1 MEIPIL
7 IWLIVQPYGNLNPSR
22 KEKMCKLF
30 WPLKDLKGS
39 SVWKGSA
46 GGSFAAF
53 APLLL
58 NMAIFDL
65 KASSW
70 WIKKEKDITVSSSFF
85 SLLSLFWSLFT
96 KETRQ
101 IHMMANICI
110 SRKRRNYELQTPSL
124 GDAWFTSSV
133 EAKIAK
139 EQASNEVNLFWLR
152 NFGAFIWTV
161 STHVWFR
168 ASSGQQGIYSWSPH
182 RTPEASVLPLAKSF
196 AQVRQVAEV
205 AAIEVTQCAAVLLN
219 GLCQLLLA
227 VLDQRQFSAS
237 LKKKTLKHDKEFVI
251 HFQVSELYWRAL
263 FLLTSTQASEL
274 RKKVEFQL
282 RRNSPLIHAITINGN
297 ITR

>member
-1 MEIPIL
+1 MEITIL
-7 IWLIVQPYGNLNPSR
+7 IWLIVQPYGNLR

-39 SVWKGSA
+39 SVWKGSAA

-96 KETRQ
+96 KERIQ

-110 SRKRRNYELQTPSL
+110 SRKKRNYELQTPSL

-133 EAKIAK
+133 EVKIAK

-152 NFGAFIWTV
+152 NFWSLYLNCKYTRLVLSLQWATRDILMI
-161 STHVWFR
+161 
-168 ASSGQQGIYSWSPH
+168 SSPHSWSLRSPSRQIH
-182 RTPEASVLPLAKSF
+182 RSSPAGCWSCRHWGHSVRCCTAQWSLSAPFGHPGSASV
-196 AQVRQVAEV
+196 
-205 AAIEVTQCAAVLLN
+205 
-219 GLCQLLLA
+219 
-227 VLDQRQFSAS
+227 
-237 LKKKTLKHDKEFVI
+237 
-251 HFQVSELYWRAL
+251 
-263 FLLTSTQASEL
+263 
-274 RKKVEFQL
+274 
-282 RRNSPLIHAITINGN
+282 
-297 ITR
+297 

>member
-1 MEIPIL
+1 MEIPNL

-22 KEKMCKLF
+22 KEKMWKLS

-46 GGSFAAF
+46 GGSFATF

-65 KASSW
+65 KVSSW
-70 WIKKEKDITVSSSFF
+70 WINKEKAITVSSSFF
-85 SLLSLFWSLFT
+85 FLISLFGSLFT

-101 IHMMANICI
+101 IHMMTNICT
-110 SRKRRNYELQTPSL
+110 SRKKRNYELQTPSL

-133 EAKIAK
+133 DVKIAK

-152 NFGAFIWTV
+152 NFGTFIWTV
-161 STHVWFR
+161 STHAWFW
-168 ASSGQQGIYSWSPH
+168 ASSGRQGMYSWSPH
-182 RTPEASVLPLAKSF
+182 RTPEASVLPLKSI

-237 LKKKTLKHDKEFVI
+237 LKKKT
-251 HFQVSELYWRAL
+251 
-263 FLLTSTQASEL
+263 
-274 RKKVEFQL
+274 
-282 RRNSPLIHAITINGN
+282 
-297 ITR
+297 